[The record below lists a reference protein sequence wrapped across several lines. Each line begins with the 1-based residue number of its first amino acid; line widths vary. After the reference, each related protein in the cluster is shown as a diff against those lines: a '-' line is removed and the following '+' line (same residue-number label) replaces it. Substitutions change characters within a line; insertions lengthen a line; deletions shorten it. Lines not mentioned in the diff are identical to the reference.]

1 MMDYYDYDSLDTFNF
16 EKAEQLE
23 RNILEMISNPNKQYY
38 HHSSPAW
45 NIAALLVYLED
56 RVDKLE
62 RDQENN

>member
-23 RNILEMISNPNKQYY
+23 LNILEMISNPNKQYY

-45 NIAALLVYLED
+45 SIAALLVYLED

-62 RDQENN
+62 RDQEN